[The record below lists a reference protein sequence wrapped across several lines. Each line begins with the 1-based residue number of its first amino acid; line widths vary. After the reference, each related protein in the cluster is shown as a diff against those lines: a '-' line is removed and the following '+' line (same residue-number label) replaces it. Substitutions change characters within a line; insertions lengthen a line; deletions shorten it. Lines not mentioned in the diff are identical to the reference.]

1 MANLSILVSGIQQV
15 CFLSSVAEALTLMI
29 VAKVTICVE
38 VHSSQIQLLEV
49 CFSTH
54 VGLCDIS
61 PYICMCVHDSTLLWD
76 FKGSIEIFS
85 VVTRFL
91 RSLV

>member
-15 CFLSSVAEALTLMI
+15 CFLSSVAEALTLMM
-29 VAKVTICVE
+29 VAKVPMYVE
-38 VHSSQIQLLEV
+38 VQSSQKRLEV
-49 CFSTH
+49 CFSIH

-61 PYICMCVHDSTLLWD
+61 LYICMCVHDSTLLWD
-76 FKGSIEIFS
+76 FKGGIEIFS

-91 RSLV
+91 RSLA

>member
-15 CFLSSVAEALTLMI
+15 CFLSSVAETLTLMI
-29 VAKVTICVE
+29 VAKVTIYVE

-54 VGLCDIS
+54 VGLCDI
-61 PYICMCVHDSTLLWD
+61 TLHMY
-76 FKGSIEIFS
+76 
-85 VVTRFL
+85 VCP
-91 RSLV
+91 